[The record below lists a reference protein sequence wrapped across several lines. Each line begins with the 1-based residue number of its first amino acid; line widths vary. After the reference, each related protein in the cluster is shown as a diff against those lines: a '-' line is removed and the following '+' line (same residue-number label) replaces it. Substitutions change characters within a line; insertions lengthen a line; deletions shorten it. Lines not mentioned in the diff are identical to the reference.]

1 MEFKNPIETAKE
13 ILERTISENTGTEE
27 CVECNEEVE
36 EVIEETD
43 EVEEGYG
50 KVMSAKKKGEDDEE
64 VDEAKDDE
72 EDDDDDEEEVEE
84 GKVPPQ
90 FAKNMKKKDDDSDDE
105 DEDDDEEKVDEA
117 AEVIVDTERDAQT
130 ADGKKAK
137 AVRKGGSRMKDADRK
152 GKGKSG
158 KGGVPEVVPANMGDH
173 VNPSA
178 KVKEHIDALFNGE
191 ELTEEFRDKATT
203 IFEAAVSERVV
214 AIEEELVAQY
224 NEKLEEGITTVKD
237 ELTEKLDDYLG
248 YVVEE
253 WMKENEVA
261 IENGLRNE
269 IAENFITGL
278 KSLFESCYIDVPNEK
293 YDVLTDYADKVNSL
307 EESLNAEMAKGIE
320 LRKELLES
328 NCTSVFNNVVDG
340 LVDTEVEKLRSLA
353 EGLEF
358 ENVEQ
363 YEEKLNLLKEN
374 YFNDA
379 TADESNE
386 PVINN
391 DEQKADGVM
400 GLYMQSLSRI
410 NKKK

>member
-1 MEFKNPIETAKE
+1 MEFKNPIETARE
-13 ILERTISENTGTEE
+13 ILERTISENTDTED

-36 EVIEETD
+36 EVIEDIEVEET

-50 KVMSAKKKGEDDEE
+50 KVMSSKKKDDEE
-64 VDEAKDDE
+64 EVEEAKDDE
-72 EDDDDDEEEVEE
+72 DDDDEEEVEE

-90 FAKNMKKKDDDSDDE
+90 FAKNMKKKDDDSDD
-105 DEDDDEEKVDEA
+105 DDDDDDEKEVDEA
-117 AEVIVDTERDAQT
+117 AVILDVDDNMDAE
-130 ADGKKAK
+130 GKKATK
-137 AVRKGGSRMKDADRK
+137 PAAGKGRMKDADRK
-152 GKGKSG
+152 GKGKKG
-158 KGGVPEVVPANMGDH
+158 KGGVPEVIPANMGDH

-203 IFEAAVSERVV
+203 IFEAAVSERIT
-214 AIEEELVAQY
+214 AIEEELVSQY
-224 NEKLEEGITTVKD
+224 NEKLEEGITSVKN

-269 IAENFITGL
+269 IAENFINGL

-320 LRKELLES
+320 LRKELLEA
-328 NCTSVFNNVVDG
+328 NCTRVFNNVVDG
-340 LVDTEVEKLRSLA
+340 LVDTDAEKLRSLS

-374 YFNDA
+374 YFNES
-379 TADESNE
+379 TADESSE

-391 DEQKADGVM
+391 DEPQKHDGVM
-400 GLYMQSLSRI
+400 GLYMQSLSKI
-410 NKKK
+410 NNKK

>member
-1 MEFKNPIETAKE
+1 
-13 ILERTISENTGTEE
+13 
-27 CVECNEEVE
+27 
-36 EVIEETD
+36 
-43 EVEEGYG
+43 
-50 KVMSAKKKGEDDEE
+50 
-64 VDEAKDDE
+64 
-72 EDDDDDEEEVEE
+72 
-84 GKVPPQ
+84 
-90 FAKNMKKKDDDSDDE
+90 
-105 DEDDDEEKVDEA
+105 
-117 AEVIVDTERDAQT
+117 
-130 ADGKKAK
+130 
-137 AVRKGGSRMKDADRK
+137 
-152 GKGKSG
+152 
-158 KGGVPEVVPANMGDH
+158 
-173 VNPSA
+173 
-178 KVKEHIDALFNGE
+178 
-191 ELTEEFRDKATT
+191 
-203 IFEAAVSERVV
+203 
-214 AIEEELVAQY
+214 
-224 NEKLEEGITTVKD
+224 
-237 ELTEKLDDYLG
+237 
-248 YVVEE
+248 
-253 WMKENEVA
+253 MKENEVA

>member
-1 MEFKNPIETAKE
+1 MEFKNPIETARE
-13 ILERTISENTGTEE
+13 ILERTISENTDTED

-36 EVIEETD
+36 EVIEDTDVEET

-50 KVMSAKKKGEDDEE
+50 KVMSSKKKDDEE
-64 VDEAKDDE
+64 EVEEAKDD

-90 FAKNMKKKDDDSDDE
+90 FKKKDDDDD
-105 DEDDDEEKVDEA
+105 DDDDDEKEVDEA
-117 AEVIVDTERDAQT
+117 AEVIVDTERDAKT
-130 ADGKKAK
+130 VDGKGAK
-137 AVRKGGSRMKDADRK
+137 AIRKGGSRMKDADRK
-152 GKGKSG
+152 GKGTKG
-158 KGGVPEVVPANMGDH
+158 KGGVPEVIPSNMGDH

-203 IFEAAVSERVV
+203 IFEAAVSERVT
-214 AIEEELVAQY
+214 AIEEELVSQY
-224 NEKLEEGITTVKD
+224 NEKLEEGINTVKD

-269 IAENFITGL
+269 IAENFINGL

-307 EESLNAEMAKGIE
+307 EESLNAEMAKSIE

-391 DEQKADGVM
+391 DETQKHDGVM

-410 NKKK
+410 NKSK